1 MTLKDY
7 FTQNPKLDDA
17 NFAALLG
24 CDRST
29 IYRIREKGQT
39 PSRALMKKIAL
50 ATDGAV
56 QPNDFYGLS
65 SGLAA

>member
-7 FTQNPKLDDA
+7 FSQNQEMDDA
-17 NFAALLG
+17 KFAALVG

-29 IYRIREKGQT
+29 IYRIRENGQT
-39 PSRALMKKIAL
+39 PTRKLMKRIAL

-65 SGLAA
+65 GLAA

>member
-7 FTQNPKLDDA
+7 FTQNPELDDA
-17 NFAALLG
+17 AFARLVG

-29 IYRIREKGQT
+29 IYRIRENGQT
-39 PSRALMKKIAL
+39 PSRKLMKRIAL
-50 ATDGAV
+50 ATDGLV

>member
-1 MTLKDY
+1 MTLSDY
-7 FTQNPKLDDA
+7 FNQNPQLDDEAFA
-17 NFAALLG
+17 NLVG

-29 IYRIREKGQT
+29 IYRIRKNGQT
-39 PSRALMKKIAL
+39 PSRKLMKRIAL
-50 ATDGAV
+50 ATDGLV